1 MTEYRRS
8 GGRRGRETY
17 APRRD
22 RRTWGR
28 PLRCHAPDRGPRG
41 TRGTLGTGGA
51 AFGALVLALALGLS
65 LLAGLGS
72 GLGAQDYDLVIRN
85 ARVLDGSGNPWFRA
99 DVAVDGDRVAAVGDL
114 SAAAGVREIDATGLY
129 LAPGFI
135 DTHTH
140 AGDGLDEPELSA
152 AEPLIAQ
159 GITTVLVNPDGGGPT
174 DLAAQRAALLADG
187 LGVNVGQ
194 LIGHGSVRRAVLG
207 NEDRAPSPAELD
219 EMRGIVR
226 TGMEEGAFGL
236 SSGLFYSPGIFAEIG
251 EVVELAKV
259 AAEYGGVYQSHP
271 RDEADYNIGVV
282 AATEEVITVAREA
295 GLPGI
300 VTHIKVLG
308 PRVWGFSAALV
319 HRIERA
325 REQGLEV
332 WADQYPYL
340 ASATGL
346 GAALVPR
353 WATEG
358 DRDAFLRRIR
368 DPETRARILDEMAE
382 NLERRGGAGRI
393 QFRRVEQDPSLEGRT
408 LADVAAERGQ
418 DPRELTLELLEPG
431 HVGIVSFNMAEE
443 DVLRFMT
450 RSWVMTASDGG
461 LVPMGQGV
469 PHPRGYG
476 TFPRKIREF
485 VVERRA
491 IELSQAIRSMTSLP
505 ASVWHLDD
513 RGVIREGAVA
523 DLAVFDLDA
532 IDDPATFTEPHQ
544 LARGMVHVFVNG
556 QAVISDGEFT
566 GQLPGRLLTRS
577 EN

>member
-1 MTEYRRS
+1 MPQDPKVRTLARS
-8 GGRRGRETY
+8 I
-17 APRRD
+17 AIV
-22 RRTWGR
+22 
-28 PLRCHAPDRGPRG
+28 
-41 TRGTLGTGGA
+41 A
-51 AFGALVLALALGLS
+51 A
-65 LLAGLGS
+65 LLAGLAG
-72 GLGAQDYDLVIRN
+72 GLAAQDYDLVIRG

-99 DVAVDGDRVAAVGDL
+99 DVAVDGDRIAAVGDL
-114 SAAAGVREIDATGLY
+114 SDATGAREIDASELY

-140 AGDGLDEPELSA
+140 AGGGLDDPELSA

-159 GITTVLVNPDGGGPT
+159 GITTILVNPDGGGPT
-174 DLAAQRAALLADG
+174 DLAAQREALLADG

-194 LIGHGSVRRAVLG
+194 LIGHGSVREAVLG

-219 EMRGIVR
+219 EMRGIVQ
-226 TGMEEGAFGL
+226 TAMESGAFGL
-236 SSGLFYSPGIFAEIG
+236 SSGLFYSPGIFADIG

-259 AAEYGGVYQSHP
+259 AAQYGGVYQSHP

-295 GLPGI
+295 GMPGI

-358 DRDAFLRRIR
+358 DHDAFLGRIN
-368 DPETRARILDEMAE
+368 DPETRARILDEMTE
-382 NLERRGGAGRI
+382 NLERRGGAERI
-393 QFRRVEQDPSLEGRT
+393 QFRRFEQDPSIEGRT
-408 LADVAAERGQ
+408 LAEVAAERNM
-418 DPRELTLELLEPG
+418 DPRELALELLEPG
-431 HVGIVSFNMAEE
+431 YVGIVSFNMTEE

-450 RSWVMTASDGG
+450 KSWVMTASDGG

-469 PHPRGYG
+469 PHPRLYG
-476 TFPRKIREF
+476 AFPRKIREF
-485 VVERRA
+485 VVERKA
-491 IELSQAIRSMTSLP
+491 LELSQAIRSMTSLP
-505 ASVWHLDD
+505 ARVWRIED
-513 RGVIREGAVA
+513 RGVLREGAAA
-523 DLAVFDLDA
+523 DLVIFDLEA

-544 LARGMVHVFVNG
+544 LARGMVHVLVNG
-556 QAVISDGEFT
+556 EAVISDGEFT
-566 GQLPGRLLTRS
+566 GERPGRLLRKS
-577 EN
+577 GNR